1 MAKRQFK
8 AESKRLMDLMINS
21 IYTHKEVFLREIISN
36 ASDALDKYYFEA
48 IKGGETGVSRG
59 DLKIFIKADK
69 DARTLTVSDNGCGM
83 TKDELCDNLGTIAKS
98 GTGEFRSEHADE
110 SDAEIIGQFGVGF
123 YSAFMVSRRIVVKSR
138 AYGGDEAWQWESEGV
153 DGYTVEPCEKDSHG
167 TEVTLYL
174 SDDQEDEDYS
184 RFLDQ
189 YTLQSLVKK
198 YSDYIRF
205 PIIMDMTRSRPKQ
218 RAEGEDASKEPEW
231 EDYTEAVTLN
241 SMVPIW
247 RKGKGEVT
255 KEEYAEFYKG
265 KFSDWEDPLRVITA
279 HVEGAVTYDALLFLP
294 SSLPFDYYSKN
305 YEKGLSLYCNGVM
318 IMEKCAELLPDHYGF
333 VRGVVDSEDFSLNIS
348 REVLQHDGQLKL
360 IAKKLEQKITS
371 ELEKMLEEERE
382 AYEKFFGAFG
392 LQLKYGLYSDYGAHK
407 DELKDLVLFH
417 SVAENK
423 LLTFKEYTA
432 KMPEGQK
439 YIYYACGAT
448 AAKVASLPQT
458 DAIREK
464 GWDILAMTDD
474 VDEFAVKVLREYD
487 GHEFK
492 SVSDSDLGLETEE
505 QKAEIERETKD
516 NRPLLDEMQKALD
529 GKVKA
534 VRLSARLKKHPV
546 CLVADGDLSMDMEK
560 VLNAMPTDQHVQ
572 AERVLEI
579 NADHPVF
586 KALTASSGDSEK
598 VARYARLLYDQALL
612 IAGMTIDDPVAFSS
626 DICEL
631 MAK

>member
-21 IYTHKEVFLREIISN
+21 IYTHKEVFLRELISN

-48 IKGGETGVSRG
+48 IQAGETGVSRG
-59 DLKIFIKADK
+59 DLRILLRADK
-69 DARTLTVSDNGCGM
+69 GARTITVEDNGCGM

-98 GTGEFRSEHADE
+98 GTGEFRSEHGAE

-123 YSAFMVSRRIVVKSR
+123 YSAFMVSKRIVVESR
-138 AYGGDEAWQWESEGV
+138 AYGSDEAWKWESEGV

-167 TEVTLYL
+167 TVVTLYL
-174 SDDQEDEDYS
+174 LDDHDDEDYS
-184 RFLDQ
+184 HFLDQ
-189 YTLQSLVKK
+189 YTLQDLVKK

-205 PIIMDMTRSRPKQ
+205 PIIMDMTRSRPK
-218 RAEGEDASKEPEW
+218 EDNKDEW
-231 EDYTEAVTLN
+231 EDYTESVTLN

-255 KEEYAEFYKG
+255 QEEYAEFYKS
-265 KFSDWEDPLRVITA
+265 KFSDWEDPSRVMTA
-279 HVEGAVTYDALLFLP
+279 HVEGAVTYDALMFIP
-294 SSLPFDYYSKN
+294 ASLPYDYYSKN

-348 REVLQHDGQLKL
+348 REVLQHDRQLKL

-382 AYEKFFGAFG
+382 AYEKFYSAFG
-392 LQLKYGLYSDYGAHK
+392 LQLKYGLYSDFGAHK

-417 SVAENK
+417 SVAEDK
-423 LLTFKEYTA
+423 LITFKEYAA
-432 KMPEGQK
+432 KMPEDQK
-439 YIYYACGAT
+439 YIYYACGET

-458 DAIREK
+458 DAVREK

-474 VDEFAVKVLREYD
+474 VDEFAVKVMHDYE

-492 SVSDSDLGLETEE
+492 SVSDSDLGLETDE
-505 QKAEIERETKD
+505 QKAEIEKETKD
-516 NRPLLDEMQKALD
+516 NEDLLERMQKALD
-529 GKVKA
+529 GKVKT

-560 VLNAMPTDQHVQ
+560 VLSAMPTDQHVK

-579 NADHPVF
+579 NPEHPVF
-586 KALTASSGDSEK
+586 RALSDSADDDEK

-612 IAGMTIDDPVAFSS
+612 IAGMTIDDPVAFSN

-631 MAK
+631 MAR